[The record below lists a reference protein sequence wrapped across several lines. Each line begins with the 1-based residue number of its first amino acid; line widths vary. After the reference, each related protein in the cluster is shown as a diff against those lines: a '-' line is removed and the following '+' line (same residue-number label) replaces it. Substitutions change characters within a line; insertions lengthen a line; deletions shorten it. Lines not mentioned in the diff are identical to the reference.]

1 MAKNTKKLEK
11 TGKKQDIPS
20 IMRNEKGQV
29 LPGQVSLNPNGRPLG
44 RLNFSTRFFNVID
57 KLAKQNNLSPEEIEE
72 QLIIVGYKKAKD
84 GNFNFYSDLMDR
96 VYGRAIQ
103 PTEVEV
109 VGESLFE
116 ILRKGLRN
124 DNNRRK

>member
-1 MAKNTKKLEK
+1 MVKKQDK
-11 TGKKQDIPS
+11 TGKKQEKPKPLRD
-20 IMRNEKGQV
+20 EKGRV
-29 LPGQVSLNPNGRPLG
+29 MPGGPSLNPTGRPVG
-44 RLNFSTRFFNVID
+44 RLNFSTRFFNVIE
-57 KLAKQNNLSPEEIEE
+57 KLAKQNNLTAEEIEE
-72 QLIIVGYKKAKD
+72 QLIIVGYKKAKE

>member
-1 MAKNTKKLEK
+1 
-11 TGKKQDIPS
+11 
-20 IMRNEKGQV
+20 
-29 LPGQVSLNPNGRPLG
+29 
-44 RLNFSTRFFNVID
+44 
-57 KLAKQNNLSPEEIEE
+57 LSPEEIEE